1 MKRFLRAFLVSRY
14 PMIKI
19 SGELQRTHTGKTTN
33 DLLMTLQE
41 EWFDSPR
48 QSGIPGPAEVLAGG
62 KRDITWKPF
71 IC

>member
-1 MKRFLRAFLVSRY
+1 MKRFVRAFSVSRY

-19 SGELQRTHTGKTTN
+19 SGEPQRTHTGKTTN

-62 KRDITWKPF
+62 
-71 IC
+71 